1 MENKKKNISIRLEEK
16 QDYKK
21 VEYLTR
27 EAFWDLYRPGCSEHL
42 IVHKIREVPAFVKEL
57 SYIACDDD
65 AVLGNIIYSKAKV
78 VHDES
83 KEFEVLCMGPF
94 GVLPPFQKKGIG
106 LLLMNYSIKKAR
118 ELGFKAIVIFGDP
131 KYYQRFGFVNARNY
145 GITTPSG
152 ESFDVFMVLEL
163 FDGALDGITGKFYAD
178 TVFEVK
184 DEELEVFEKE
194 FPYKEKHVT
203 DTQLWH

>member
-1 MENKKKNISIRLEEK
+1 MENRIMNIAIRLEEK
-16 QDYKK
+16 QEYKK
-21 VEYLTR
+21 VEDLTR

-42 IVHKIREVPAFVKEL
+42 IVHKIREVSAFVKEL
-57 SYIACDDD
+57 SYVACDDD
-65 AVLGNIIYSKAKV
+65 TVVGNIIYSKAKV
-78 VHDES
+78 VNNEN
-83 KEFEVLCMGPF
+83 KEFAVLCMGPF
-94 GVLPPFQKKGIG
+94 AVLPPFQKKGIG
-106 LLLMNYSIKKAR
+106 SRLMNCSIEKAR
-118 ELGFKAIVIFGDP
+118 ELGFKAVVIFGDP

-152 ESFDVFMVLEL
+152 EDFDAFMALEL
-163 FDGALDGITGKFYAD
+163 FDGAIDGITGKFYAD

-184 DEELEVFEKE
+184 DEELEVFERE